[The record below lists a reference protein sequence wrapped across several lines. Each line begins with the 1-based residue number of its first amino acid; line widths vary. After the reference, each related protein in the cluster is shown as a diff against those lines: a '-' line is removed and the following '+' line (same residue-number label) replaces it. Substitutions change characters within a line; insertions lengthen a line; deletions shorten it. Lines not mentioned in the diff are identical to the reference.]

1 MSAHC
6 SGHAPQPKFPDER
19 PRYRRIL
26 WIALIVNAVMLV
38 VELAAGYASGS
49 VSLLADAIDFGGD
62 ALNYSVSLAVLSA
75 ALAWRARAAMLKSVS
90 MAAFGLLVLGRAA
103 WSLWTGQVPEATTM
117 GAVGLLAF
125 GANLAVAWMLFAF
138 RDGDANMRS
147 VWLCTRN
154 DAIGNVAVMAAALGV
169 LGTGVSWPDLVVATL
184 MALVAI
190 HSAWQVFGQARLELD
205 AENGSTTSLTMVARA
220 GPVPA
225 PGYDGTV
232 FRNLLGRAKH
242 ASDLPQRWLALEA
255 AHVLGQRRWLPHV
268 RSHAYML
275 ALACQAGDGREV
287 RGQLFRLL
295 MVPLG
300 HLTGRLP
307 VGNSGRSNISP
318 FRPMPVSREIIELI
332 DQVAQSPGR
341 QVK

>member
-6 SGHAPQPKFPDER
+6 SGHAPQPKFLDER

-75 ALAWRARAAMLKSVS
+75 ALAWRARAAMLKAVS

-138 RDGDANMRS
+138 RDANMRS

-268 RSHAYML
+268 RSHAHML

-318 FRPMPVSREIIELI
+318 FRPMPVSREIMELI
-332 DQVAQSPGR
+332 DQVAQAPGR